1 MEAPL
6 GRSRPSRDLLV
17 MFRTLLM
24 YSLLRRLRDRS
35 PELFDG
41 SRALAAI
48 NACIEQ
54 DSVELS
60 LGPGISVAGGSVRT
74 PPAS

>member
-1 MEAPL
+1 
-6 GRSRPSRDLLV
+6 
-17 MFRTLLM
+17 MFRTLLA
-24 YSLLRRLRDRS
+24 YFVLQRLRQQS

-54 DSVELS
+54 ER
-60 LGPGISVAGGSVRT
+60 AGDG
-74 PPAS
+74 

>member
-1 MEAPL
+1 
-6 GRSRPSRDLLV
+6 

-24 YSLLRRLRDRS
+24 FSLLRRLRGRS

-54 DSVELS
+54 DSGELS
-60 LGPGISVAGGSVRT
+60 LGSGIRVAGGSAGGSPV
-74 PPAS
+74 S